1 MQDAT
6 LTLTVRAHWVNAALL
21 LWAARPYVLVD
32 DAEHECRWSEPLRLP
47 VSAGDH
53 RVAAFIRY
61 KHTSA
66 TLGRGEL
73 DVHLDPGQTVNIL
86 ARNGAMNQTPFHL
99 RLVP

>member
-47 VSAGDH
+47 VATGDH

-61 KHTSA
+61 KHTSSV
-66 TLGRGEL
+66 LGRGE
-73 DVHLDPGQTVNIL
+73 PESVNL
-86 ARNGAMNQTPFHL
+86 NEAPSSGFY
-99 RLVP
+99 

>member
-1 MQDAT
+1 MPDTT

-32 DAEHECRWSEPLRLP
+32 GAEHECRWSEPLRLP
-47 VSAGDH
+47 VPAGDH

-86 ARNGAMNQTPFHL
+86 ALNGAMNQTPFRL